1 MREVVAVERRRDAGE
16 EEHDDL
22 DLVGRLDAGGAQ
34 PREDD
39 LLTITYS
46 LLCNGEQT
54 DNNNNTATAT
64 TTNRKAY
71 LDVGDRNVAEGLE
84 AHLPMHAYASAMTT

>member
-1 MREVVAVERRRDAGE
+1 MTILTWSADLMRVARSPGKTTYSRLHT
-16 EEHDDL
+16 HDYI
-22 DLVGRLDAGGAQ
+22 
-34 PREDD
+34 
-39 LLTITYS
+39 LTMTYS

-54 DNNNNTATAT
+54 DNNTTTATAT
-64 TTNRKAY
+64 ATNRKAY